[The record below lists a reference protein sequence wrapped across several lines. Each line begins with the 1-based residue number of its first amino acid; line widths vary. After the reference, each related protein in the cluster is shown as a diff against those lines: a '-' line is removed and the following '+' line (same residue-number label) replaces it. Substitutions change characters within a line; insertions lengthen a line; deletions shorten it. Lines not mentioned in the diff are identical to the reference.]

1 MAFVEKGLL
10 RSYNVDE
17 KEIEHIIH
25 FAWERWWMADMLS
38 FLSIQPS
45 TYHID
50 AIEDSGLLLISRSD
64 FEDMLLEVPV
74 MERFY
79 RILFQNNIIS
89 KQRRLISIRVTAMA
103 PSTLVTELAHSANL
117 INNNEDRLMYPE
129 DFADLIIAQL
139 KLNRRLFVK
148 DSSIWSTNP

>member
-1 MAFVEKGLL
+1 
-10 RSYNVDE
+10 
-17 KEIEHIIH
+17 
-25 FAWERWWMADMLS
+25 MADMLS
-38 FLSIQPS
+38 FLSIQPF

-74 MERFY
+74 MERFF

-89 KQRRLISIRVTAMA
+89 KERRLISIRVTAMA

-117 INNNEDRLMYPE
+117 INNNEDRLMHPE
-129 DFADLIIAQL
+129 DFAELIIAQL
-139 KLNRRLFVK
+139 RLNRRVFVK

>member
-1 MAFVEKGLL
+1 
-10 RSYNVDE
+10 
-17 KEIEHIIH
+17 
-25 FAWERWWMADMLS
+25 MLS
-38 FLSIQPS
+38 FLSIQPF

-74 MERFY
+74 MERFF

-89 KQRRLISIRVTAMA
+89 KERRLISIRVTAMA

-117 INNNEDRLMYPE
+117 INNNEDRLMHPE
-129 DFADLIIAQL
+129 DFTELIIAQL
-139 KLNRRLFVK
+139 KLNRRVFVK
-148 DSSIWSTNP
+148 DSSFWSTNP

>member
-1 MAFVEKGLL
+1 
-10 RSYNVDE
+10 
-17 KEIEHIIH
+17 
-25 FAWERWWMADMLS
+25 MADMLS
-38 FLSIQPS
+38 FLSIQPF

-74 MERFY
+74 MERFF

-89 KQRRLISIRVTAMA
+89 KERRLISIRVTAMA
-103 PSTLVTELAHSANL
+103 PSTVVTELAHSANL
-117 INNNEDRLMYPE
+117 INNNEDRLMHPE
-129 DFADLIIAQL
+129 DFAELIIAQL
-139 KLNRRLFVK
+139 RLNRRVFVK

>member
-1 MAFVEKGLL
+1 
-10 RSYNVDE
+10 
-17 KEIEHIIH
+17 
-25 FAWERWWMADMLS
+25 MADMLS

-50 AIEDSGLLLISRSD
+50 AIEDSGFLLISRSD

-74 MERFY
+74 MERFF

-89 KQRRLISIRVTAMA
+89 KERRLISIRVTAMA

-129 DFADLIIAQL
+129 DFAELIIAQL

>member
-1 MAFVEKGLL
+1 
-10 RSYNVDE
+10 
-17 KEIEHIIH
+17 
-25 FAWERWWMADMLS
+25 MADMLS
-38 FLSIQPS
+38 FLSIQPF
-45 TYHID
+45 TYHIY

-117 INNNEDRLMYPE
+117 INNNEDRLMHRE
-129 DFADLIIAQL
+129 DFAELIIAQL
-139 KLNRRLFVK
+139 KLNRRVFVK
-148 DSSIWSTNP
+148 DSSFWSTNP

>member
-1 MAFVEKGLL
+1 
-10 RSYNVDE
+10 
-17 KEIEHIIH
+17 
-25 FAWERWWMADMLS
+25 MADMLS
-38 FLSIQPS
+38 FLSIQPF

-74 MERFY
+74 MERFF

-89 KQRRLISIRVTAMA
+89 KERRLISIRVTAMA

-117 INNNEDRLMYPE
+117 INNNEDRLMHRE
-129 DFADLIIAQL
+129 DFAELIIAQL
-139 KLNRRLFVK
+139 KLNRRVFVK
-148 DSSIWSTNP
+148 DSSFWSTNP

>member
-1 MAFVEKGLL
+1 
-10 RSYNVDE
+10 
-17 KEIEHIIH
+17 
-25 FAWERWWMADMLS
+25 MADMLS
-38 FLSIQPS
+38 FLSIQPF

-74 MERFY
+74 MERFF

-89 KQRRLISIRVTAMA
+89 KERRLISIRVTAMA

-117 INNNEDRLMYPE
+117 INNNEDRLMHPE
-129 DFADLIIAQL
+129 DFTELIIAQL
-139 KLNRRLFVK
+139 KLNRRVFVK
-148 DSSIWSTNP
+148 DSSFWSTNP